1 MKNRCLWVNFW
12 KNVGEWCENR
22 WKNVGKYPES
32 IWKNVGEWCKN
43 RWKNVGDVG
52 WNSVVF
58 GVLFC

>member
-1 MKNRCLWVNFW
+1 MLVGEFLG
-12 KNVGEWCENR
+12 NVGKWCENR
-22 WKNVGKYPES
+22 WENVGKYPES

-52 WNSVVF
+52 WNSFVF